1 LDTAALQALVAVAET
16 GSFSLAAERLFIT
29 QPATSKRIAALEAE
43 LGVAL
48 FDRLG
53 RQVRLTEAGN
63 TLLLSARRILSDI
76 ATSTDEVKTL
86 GDKVAG
92 KLRLGT
98 SHHIGIHR
106 LPPVLKSFTQEYTQV
121 ELDLKFMDS
130 ELACEEVASGALE
143 LAVVTLPTQP
153 DHKLQTQLIWPDP
166 LAIVCSTDHPL
177 AGENVTSDILAD
189 HAAVLPAPGT
199 ITRDVLFE
207 ALSKSRMSV
216 NTTLETNYLETIKMM
231 VSVGLGWS
239 ALPVSMMDDSIS
251 EIKVRGLKVERQLGF
266 VHLKTRTLS
275 RAANAFLDV
284 LRLQ

>member
-1 LDTAALQALVAVAET
+1 
-16 GSFSLAAERLFIT
+16 
-29 QPATSKRIAALEAE
+29 
-43 LGVAL
+43 
-48 FDRLG
+48 
-53 RQVRLTEAGN
+53 
-63 TLLLSARRILSDI
+63 
-76 ATSTDEVKTL
+76 
-86 GDKVAG
+86 
-92 KLRLGT
+92 
-98 SHHIGIHR
+98 
-106 LPPVLKSFTQEYTQV
+106 
-121 ELDLKFMDS
+121 MDS

-153 DHKLQTQLIWPDP
+153 DPKLQAQLIWPDP

-266 VHLKTRTLS
+266 VLYSWHVVFKPQFSTL
-275 RAANAFLDV
+275 R
-284 LRLQ
+284 